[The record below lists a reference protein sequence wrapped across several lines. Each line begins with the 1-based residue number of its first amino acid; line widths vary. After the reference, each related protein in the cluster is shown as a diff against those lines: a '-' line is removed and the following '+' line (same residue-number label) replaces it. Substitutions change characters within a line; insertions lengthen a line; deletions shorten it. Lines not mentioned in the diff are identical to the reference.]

1 VRRVRR
7 CAAPVAVLAVA
18 TALVVGAC
26 GDDGRELRDPA
37 FPLPPTTTTSTTLPF
52 DMRPGGTV
60 SVSVPPP

>member
-1 VRRVRR
+1 MSHGRRR
-7 CAAPVAVLAVA
+7 AAPLAALAVA

-26 GDDGRELRDPA
+26 NDDGRNLRDPA

-60 SVSVPPP
+60 AVSVPSP